1 MRAKGHVTCF
11 QSKETPPVCYI
22 NNAHP
27 LHSLQIFRKE
37 SRVEKNQGEGG
48 RGISSAL
55 GLATGSQGIVPLPS
69 SVLIINLS
77 FTYLTINFVKTA
89 EEGERQS

>member
-1 MRAKGHVTCF
+1 ML

-69 SVLIINLS
+69 SVLIIHLS

-89 EEGERQS
+89 ED